1 MIAVEVRQWRRLADG
16 SNRGS
21 SCISSDSFS
30 DTSSDIMNK
39 RGGGR
44 AGGGR
49 PGAEHPLCPESGATR
64 ESRLRYQ
71 CSGCCNGN
79 LIGLSAVN
87 ATAAHAAATP
97 QMIKAVNA
105 GALSSESFFADRYG
119 LELKSSVGVTKRGAP

>member
-30 DTSSDIMNK
+30 GTSSDIMNK

-64 ESRLRYQ
+64 ESNQ
-71 CSGCCNGN
+71 SKVQEPSG
-79 LIGLSAVN
+79 SATN
-87 ATAAHAAATP
+87 AADAAT
-97 QMIKAVNA
+97 
-105 GALSSESFFADRYG
+105 
-119 LELKSSVGVTKRGAP
+119 VT